1 MIWMINSIL
10 LNDGPPMAFEDQINL
25 PRNTLSTSISFLQEY
40 FFKWNNDFPFFHE
53 SLDCEKNYDLL
64 QLWDGDWREK
74 RAESEVVRECH
85 FWPACL
91 TPDGRL
97 FSSCGWRCRLCKC
110 LEENENRD
118 ETEEEPAI
126 ERAVIPR
133 IFMRSCH
140 VS

>member
-1 MIWMINSIL
+1 MIFRFL
-10 LNDGPPMAFEDQINL
+10 TRA
-25 PRNTLSTSISFLQEY
+25 STERKITI
-40 FFKWNNDFPFFHE
+40 FFVRRR
-53 SLDCEKNYDLL
+53 L
-64 QLWDGDWREK
+64 REK
-74 RAESEVVRECH
+74 KAESEVVRECH
-85 FWPACL
+85 FGSMCL

-97 FSSCGWRCRLCKC
+97 FSSRCRLCKC
-110 LEENENRD
+110 LEGNENRD